1 MSARG
6 SCWVDAEVIKA
17 LDQFDREAE
26 AAYAQLE
33 REVAEAR
40 NRYNQHICAVHDRLF
55 APIFGIGPE
64 VRH

>member
-1 MSARG
+1 MQ
-6 SCWVDAEVIKA
+6 A

-40 NRYNQHICAVHDRLF
+40 NRYNRHICSVHDRLF
-55 APIFGIGPE
+55 APIFGVGPE